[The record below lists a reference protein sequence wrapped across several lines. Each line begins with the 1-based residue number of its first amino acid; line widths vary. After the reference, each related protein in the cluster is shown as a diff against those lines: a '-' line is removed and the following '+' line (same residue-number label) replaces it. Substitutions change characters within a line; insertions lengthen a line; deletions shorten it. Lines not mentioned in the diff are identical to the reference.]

1 MAKVAPLDV
10 KNGKIRQTVNEFWR
24 QLFEK
29 NIIECLLVPLELP
42 NRANVVQTL
51 VTEPE
56 KLEHANTFAPVM
68 PVNSSRI
75 VSTMTKVTPSQ
86 HKLAVV
92 MRPCEMR
99 ALIDLVKLKQAAL
112 ENIITISYDC
122 FGAYSVIDY
131 QEFANGKDDAG
142 EAFIQA
148 ALDGKYEA
156 QLRWNC
162 EVCEYPVPLYSDLVI
177 GLLGRNPRKQISVI
191 ANTETGE
198 NVLESLG
205 IELTETDEKG
215 EKAVAA
221 YIENRTKDRNAKL
234 EDARKA
240 AAGPENMLN
249 FLSTCIKCHN
259 CMTNCPLCY
268 CKECFFNSPTFELE
282 AEKYFD
288 WAERRGGIRMPN
300 DTLFFHL
307 TRMAHMACSC
317 VACGACT
324 EACPSNIE
332 IAKLFTVIGNNIQ
345 KVFEYVPGRSL
356 DEPLPLATFK
366 EDELHVFEK

>member
-1 MAKVAPLDV
+1 MAKVAPLSV
-10 KNGKIRQTVNEFWR
+10 KDGNIRQTVNNFWW

-29 NIIECLLVPLELP
+29 NIIEGLLVPLELP

-51 VTEPE
+51 VTEPAT
-56 KLEHANTFAPVM
+56 LQHANTFAPVM

-75 VSTMTKVTPSQ
+75 VSTMTKVTPSPR
-86 HKLAVV
+86 KLAVV

-99 ALIDLVKLKQAAL
+99 ALIDLVKLKQASL
-112 ENIITISYDC
+112 ENIVTISYDC
-122 FGAYSVIDY
+122 FGAYSVTDY
-131 QEFANGKDDAG
+131 MDFAEGKDDAG

-148 ALDGKYEA
+148 ALDGNYDGK
-156 QLRWNC
+156 LRWNC

-177 GLLGRNPRKQISVI
+177 GLLGRDPRKQLSVI
-191 ANTETGE
+191 ANTEAGE
-198 NVLESLG
+198 KVLEALD
-205 IELTETDEKG
+205 IELAETDAKG
-215 EKAVAA
+215 EKAVAD
-221 YIENRTKDRNAKL
+221 YIKNRTRDRDAKL
-234 EDARKA
+234 EEARKA

-259 CMTNCPLCY
+259 CMTNCPICY
-268 CKECFFNSPTFELE
+268 CKECFFHSPTFELD

-288 WAERRGGIRMPN
+288 WADRRGGIRMPN

-307 TRMAHMACSC
+307 TRMAHMATSC

-332 IAKLFTVIGNNIQ
+332 IAKLFTVIGHNIQ
-345 KVFEYVPGRSL
+345 GIFEYVPGKSL
-356 DEPLPLATFK
+356 NDPLPLADFK